1 MNAGSIKPGSTKPGA
16 MKVVVQSEAF
26 DLGAEVA
33 AISHTRT
40 DIGAIASFVG
50 LARDSNDGSGVQA
63 MTLEHYPGMTE
74 KALVALVDEACA
86 RWTLLDVTVIHRVGR
101 LLPGDPIVLVAVA
114 SSHRGEAF
122 AACEFIMDALK
133 TRAPFWKKE
142 ETPAGERWVDAR
154 DSDDTAA
161 ARWDVP

>member
-1 MNAGSIKPGSTKPGA
+1 
-16 MKVVVQSEAF
+16 MKVVVQTEAF
-26 DLGAEVA
+26 DLGAEVDA
-33 AISHTRT
+33 MSRGRT

-50 LARDSNDGSGVQA
+50 LARDTNDGSGVQA

-74 KALVALVDEACA
+74 KALNALLDEAA
-86 RWTLLDVTVIHRVGR
+86 SRWSLLDVTVIHRVGR

-114 SSHRGEAF
+114 GSHRGEAF

-142 ETPAGERWVDAR
+142 ETPAGERWVEAR
-154 DSDDTAA
+154 VSDDTAA
-161 ARWDVP
+161 ARWNP

>member
-1 MNAGSIKPGSTKPGA
+1 MQPCPVKI
-16 MKVVVQSEAF
+16 VVQSEAF
-26 DLGAEVA
+26 DLGVEVN
-33 AISHTRT
+33 AISRQRT

-50 LARDSNDGSGVQA
+50 LARDINDGSGVTA

-74 KALVALVDEACA
+74 KALAALVDEACA
-86 RWTLLDVTVIHRVGR
+86 RWTLLGVTVIHRVGR

-122 AACEFIMDALK
+122 ATCEFIMDALK

-142 ETPAGERWVDAR
+142 ETPEGERWVDAR
-154 DSDDTAA
+154 ASDDAA
-161 ARWDVP
+161 AERWDAP